1 MESIERIP
9 ISEVDLSDETFSV
22 NFMPD
27 LQSLRSSIQAVGMV
41 QPVLLRRKE
50 GRYQIVSGYRRVK
63 VLKELG
69 IPEVISRILEDKGWE
84 DLQLFSIALHENLT
98 TRGFNSVEIAI
109 ALYKLIY
116 LFKVEPPHVIQTY
129 LPLLRL
135 SPNEK
140 ILNTYLSLA
149 QMEDEVKEYV
159 LREEV
164 SRSNIRKLASLLPE
178 DRKILIPLL
187 SSLKLGEN
195 RLREILNLL
204 DEIAR
209 RDKSRIG
216 EIVRHSEL
224 QATLSRKE
232 LTPSQKTERVKKI
245 LLGLRYPRL
254 TELERT
260 FEKERKDLTLPPNIF
275 LSHSPYFEGRE
286 WRIELRFETLEQ
298 YRHAL
303 LFLSKLAE
311 EKRFVDLVKKG
322 VEQKP

>member
-109 ALYKLIY
+109 SLYKLIY